1 MNIAL
6 DTKLDRLRAIF
17 SPMSSVIVAF
27 SGGVDS
33 TFVLKVAHE
42 TIGDRVLALTT
53 TSPTM
58 PDQDRESAVAMVHL
72 IGARHLLVES
82 NELEV
87 PGYAANPINR
97 CYLCKHNLFT
107 VCEAKASELSIGH
120 IVDGLNLD
128 DLHDYRPGMQAAS
141 EKRVRHPL
149 VEAELTKSEIRELS
163 RAMALPT
170 WDRPAS
176 PCLSSRFPYG
186 TEITREGLARVAAG
200 ENLLHSLGFKI
211 ARVRYHGDIARLELE
226 QSEMPRI
233 FDPQLRD
240 LVDREFRKIGFRF
253 VAIDLK
259 GFRSGSLNEGL
270 IDGNMG
276 KSDKDV
282 VAGTL
287 LTPNKSDLTA

>member
-1 MNIAL
+1 MPAF
-6 DTKLDRLRAIF
+6 DAKLDRMRALF
-17 SPMSSVIVAF
+17 APMRSVIVAF

-33 TFVLKVAHE
+33 TFVLKVAYD

-58 PDQDRESAVAMVHL
+58 PDEDRQSALAMAQL
-72 IGARHLLVES
+72 IGARHLIVES
-82 NELEV
+82 NELEI
-87 PGYAANPINR
+87 PGYSANPINR

-107 VCEAKASELSIGH
+107 VCEAKAAEFDIDE

-149 VEAELTKSEIRELS
+149 VEAELSKAEIRELS
-163 RAMALPT
+163 HSMGLPT

-186 TEITREGLARVAAG
+186 TTITPEGLAKVAAG
-200 ENLLHSLGFKI
+200 ERLLHSIGFKV
-211 ARVRYHGDIARLELE
+211 ARVRFHGDVARLELE
-226 QSEMPRI
+226 RSEIARI
-233 FDPQLRD
+233 FEPQLRD
-240 LVDREFRKIGFRF
+240 AVDREFKRIGFRF

-259 GFRSGSLNEGL
+259 GFRSGSLNEGVTR
-270 IDGNMG
+270 DPGNP
-276 KSDKDV
+276 
-282 VAGTL
+282 L
-287 LTPNKSDLTA
+287 RNP